1 MYQTMNQSLPP
12 QWREVLPTFKQL
24 ALLKRLGCSRTPQ
37 TKAEAYRLIEET
49 FTQKGGTPS
58 GFQRLTYSNR

>member
-1 MYQTMNQSLPP
+1 M
-12 QWREVLPTFKQL
+12 PTFKQL